1 MYYIC
6 GMISTAFKVMGS
18 MGDLQLSI
26 MVTYLED
33 DDPIV
38 TVIDLTEGGKICEL
52 NSDEDIVSI

>member
-1 MYYIC
+1 
-6 GMISTAFKVMGS
+6 MISTAFKVIGS

-52 NSDEDIVSI
+52 NSGEDIVSI